1 MKINK
6 LFVVSKNKMLLKAI
20 EIACKNSEKDFFT
33 IDNFDEAVHF
43 VEDIKPDVVVID
55 TSDALL
61 ESKEFLGNINSN
73 FKVVKL
79 IEKSESSS
87 HEDLLLEL
95 PVNPTSLWRDLEKLI
110 GDSHG

>member
-61 ESKEFLGNINSN
+61 ESEEFQKNMNSN

-79 IEKSESSS
+79 IKKNIKNGIIIGERNYCFHSK
-87 HEDLLLEL
+87 
-95 PVNPTSLWRDLEKLI
+95 KLNCLI
-110 GDSHG
+110 AKIFR